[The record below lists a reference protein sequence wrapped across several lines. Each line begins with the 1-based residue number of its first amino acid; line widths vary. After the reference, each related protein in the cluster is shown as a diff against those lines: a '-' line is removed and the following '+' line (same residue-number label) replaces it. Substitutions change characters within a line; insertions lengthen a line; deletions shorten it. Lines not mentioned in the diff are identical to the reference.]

1 MHRPF
6 HPLHAI
12 LLAGTL
18 PLFMGVLLNDVAYA
32 MSSEIQWKNFASWL
46 IVGGLVFGGF
56 ALLGALIELFHTRPR
71 PFVIVLYPLLLSAM
85 WIVGIVNAFVHA
97 GDAWAT
103 MPTGLILAAIAAVLA
118 SIATGLRFYMSH
130 ARATV

>member
-1 MHRPF
+1 VHRPF
-6 HPLHAI
+6 HPLHAV